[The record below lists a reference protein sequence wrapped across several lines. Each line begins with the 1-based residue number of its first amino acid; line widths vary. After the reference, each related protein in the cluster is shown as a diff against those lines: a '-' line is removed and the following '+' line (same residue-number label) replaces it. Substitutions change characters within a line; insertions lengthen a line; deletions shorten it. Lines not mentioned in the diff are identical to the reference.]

1 MPVFINEMITEAA
14 PEVVPSSTQQP
25 AQEAMPV
32 SQPEYELVQT
42 LNLMSERQARLRFD

>member
-1 MPVFINEMITEAA
+1 MPVFINEMITEVA
-14 PEVVPSSTQQP
+14 PTVVPAATQQP

-32 SQPEYELVQT
+32 SPAEYELVQT